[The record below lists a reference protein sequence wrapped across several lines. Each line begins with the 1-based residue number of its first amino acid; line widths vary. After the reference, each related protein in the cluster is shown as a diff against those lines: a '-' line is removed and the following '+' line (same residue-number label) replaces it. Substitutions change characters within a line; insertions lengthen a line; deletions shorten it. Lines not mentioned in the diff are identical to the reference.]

1 MKQLLEFIP
10 VVLFIGVYFLLDGE
24 TVSVGEWFHTF
35 DGIYSA
41 TAVLMMS
48 TTVCWIIASVMQ
60 RKNDR
65 RLMWMTLLIVPMG
78 AATLILKNPIF
89 IQWKP
94 TVFNWGLAIVV
105 LGFQLLGK
113 QTLIER
119 IMGSQITLPRAIWV
133 RINMLWFANF
143 TIVGAA
149 NLYVAFNYSEAF
161 WMLYKLYS
169 GLGFTVLA
177 SVLTIVVAFPYLKAD
192 ELDGNSR
199 PAEGPQ

>member
-24 TVSVGEWFHTF
+24 TVSVGAWFHTF

-48 TTVCWIIASVMQ
+48 TTACWIIASVMQ

-119 IMGSQITLPRAIWV
+119 IMGNQITLPRAIWV

>member
-24 TVSVGEWFHTF
+24 TVSVGAWFHTF

>member
-10 VVLFIGVYFLLDGE
+10 VLLFIGVYFLLDGE
-24 TVSVGEWFHTF
+24 TVSVGGWFHTF

-41 TAVLMMS
+41 TAVLMIS
-48 TTVCWIIASVMQ
+48 TTACWIFASVML

-65 RLMWMTLLIVPMG
+65 RLMWMTALIIPMG
-78 AATLILKNPIF
+78 AATLILKDPIF

-94 TVFNWGLAIVV
+94 TVFNWGLAVVV
-105 LGFQLLGK
+105 LGFQMVGK

-119 IMGSQITLPRAIWV
+119 MMGNQITLPRTIWV

-169 GLGFTVLA
+169 GLGFAVIA
-177 SVLTIVVAFPYLKAD
+177 SVLTILVALPYLKAD
-192 ELDGNSR
+192 ELDGNSQ
-199 PAEGPQ
+199 PAEGSQ

>member
-24 TVSVGEWFHTF
+24 TVSVGAWFHTF

-78 AATLILKNPIF
+78 TATLILKNPIF

>member
-24 TVSVGEWFHTF
+24 TVSVGAWFHTF

-89 IQWKP
+89 IQWTP

>member
-24 TVSVGEWFHTF
+24 TVSVGAWFHTF

-94 TVFNWGLAIVV
+94 TVFNWGLAIIV

>member
-24 TVSVGEWFHTF
+24 TVSVGAWFHTF

-48 TTVCWIIASVMQ
+48 TTACWIISSVMQ

-119 IMGSQITLPRAIWV
+119 IMGNQITLPRAIWV

>member
-24 TVSVGEWFHTF
+24 TVSVGAWFHTF

-48 TTVCWIIASVMQ
+48 TTACWIIASVMQ

-94 TVFNWGLAIVV
+94 TVFNWGLAIIV